1 MSWRIL
7 PGQTHYAS
15 RMPRNARCVL
25 PGLAYH
31 ITQRGTN
38 HQRVFFSGSD
48 RVTYLRLLQQN
59 LAPAETRVLA
69 WCLMTNHIHLV
80 LVPGREDSLEV
91 LFRRLHGRYAQMVN
105 AKRLRSG
112 HLWQSRFFSCA
123 LSSSHLRRTLA
134 YVERNPVRAGMV
146 AQAEQY
152 EWSSAAIHV
161 GLVADRLHL
170 ADEDF
175 WQQEGGAEAW
185 RSLLMTP
192 EELTAL
198 RLLRR
203 CTYSGR
209 PYGEDDF
216 VESMEKRFNR
226 KWRRWGF
233 EKEAAAGAC

>member
-1 MSWRIL
+1 
-7 PGQTHYAS
+7 
-15 RMPRNARCVL
+15 MPRNARCVV

-38 HQRVFFSGSD
+38 QQRVFFSGSD

-59 LAPAETRVLA
+59 LALSETRVLT

-112 HLWQSRFFSCA
+112 HLWQNRFFSCA

-152 EWSSAAIHV
+152 EWSSAAIHL
-161 GLVADRLHL
+161 GLAPDRLQL
-170 ADEDF
+170 ADLEF
-175 WQQEGGAEAW
+175 WRQEGGAEAW
-185 RSLLMTP
+185 GPLLMTP
-192 EELTAL
+192 EELTTL

-203 CTYSGR
+203 CTYAGR
-209 PYGEDDF
+209 PFGDDDF
-216 VESMEKRFNR
+216 VASLEKRFNR
-226 KWRRWGF
+226 KWRRWRF
-233 EKEAAAGAC
+233 EKESVTAAS